1 MNIVTANRRIVAT
14 IFAAGI
20 LLGAFLD
27 WSAWTQV
34 ACGLAALVV
43 VLLPTSERLTR
54 P

>member
-1 MNIVTANRRIVAT
+1 VNIVTANRRIVAT

-43 VLLPTSERLTR
+43 VLLPRSERLTR

>member
-1 MNIVTANRRIVAT
+1 MTANRRIVAT

-43 VLLPTSERLTR
+43 VLLPNSERLTR